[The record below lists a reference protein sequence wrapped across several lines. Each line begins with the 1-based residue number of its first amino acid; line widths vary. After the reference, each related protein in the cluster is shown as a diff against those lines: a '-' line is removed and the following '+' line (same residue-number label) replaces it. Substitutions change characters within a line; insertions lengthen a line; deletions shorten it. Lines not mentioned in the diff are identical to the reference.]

1 MDARVLQT
9 QIWLNNTYG
18 NRVGYKP
25 VVEDGLTGWN
35 TIYSLIRALQLELG
49 IPGAETSDSFG
60 PKTESLFRPLRKQA
74 TGAPANNFNFILQG
88 ALFCKGYNPG
98 GFTGGF
104 FDGTERVVKEL
115 QSDVGL
121 AVQDGVVTAA
131 LMKALLNMSSYKLA
145 SLRGG
150 SASIR
155 KAQQNLNRDY
165 NRYFGLMPTDG
176 IYSRDTNKALIYG
189 LQAEEGLAVG
199 VANGNFGP
207 STISLCPTLSESNSP
222 RGFVRILQYAL
233 VCNGSEY
240 DTGEFDG
247 VYDSAVTNAV
257 KKFQSFMMLPVTGVA
272 NMSTIKQLMTSNGD
286 TNRSASACDAS
297 TILTTAHVNTLVSNG
312 YKVIGRYLTGN
323 VSTGNGG
330 VRSKAMTPEELQIIF
345 NGGMRVF
352 PIYQDGGHRA
362 THFVTGQGKV
372 DAHKAHLAARNLG
385 FGSGTTIYFAV
396 DYDAYDYEVTE
407 KLIPYFREI
416 REVFDALADLSKLPR
431 YKVGI
436 YGARNTCIRTANDL
450 KAKTDYSFVSDMS
463 TGFSGNL
470 GFPMPDNWAF
480 DQFFETSIGSGAGQ
494 LAIDKLAYS
503 GRDTGVSSV
512 TPPADPKREALFS
525 AWVDMVTSFP
535 LLKDTPALY
544 STNFAFNTTQ
554 RIFSSFMVDI
564 DVTTQTEYEFTGNDM
579 HKINIVNGKLGV
591 SAESIL
597 GDTTTKLSVDEVKDF
612 KNFLNNVSLS
622 VENGIIAI
630 KATPQGN
637 KLIME
642 IKVYKSEIPLTDG
655 TKTKLEVT
663 VVYTF
668 KHVPTEAEPNYNA
681 LTYLV
686 GGVGVA
692 AAIIAAVIFAPSIG
706 VGGAVYGT
714 ASAIIA
720 FFTFLFSGDGDGD
733 GGA

>member
-9 QIWLNNTYG
+9 QVWLNNTYG
-18 NRVGYKP
+18 DRLGFTRVTA
-25 VVEDGLTGWN
+25 DGLTGWS

-49 IPGAETSDSFG
+49 IPGAETSDTFG
-60 PKTESLFRPLRKQA
+60 PKTESLFQPISKQS
-74 TGAPANNFNFILQG
+74 TGAPTNNLNFILQG

-98 GFTGGF
+98 GFTGNF
-104 FDGTERVVKEL
+104 FDGTEKTVKEL

-121 AVQDGVVTAA
+121 AVQDGIVNAA
-131 LMKALLNMSSYKLA
+131 LMKALLNMSSYKL
-145 SLRGG
+145 SLIRGG

-155 KAQQNLNRDY
+155 RAQQNLNRDY

-176 IYSRDTNKALIYG
+176 IYSRETNKALIYA

-240 DTGEFDG
+240 DTGDFDG
-247 VYDSAVTNAV
+247 VYDSSVTNAV
-257 KKFQSFMMLPVTGVA
+257 KRFQTFMMLPVTGVA

-286 TNRSASACDAS
+286 TNRSATACDAS
-297 TILTTAHVNTLVSNG
+297 TILTAAHVNTLVSNG
-312 YKVIGRYLTGN
+312 YKVVGRYLTGN

-330 VRSKAMTPEELQIIF
+330 VRSKAMTAQELQIIF
-345 NGGMRVF
+345 NRGLRVF

-362 THFVTGQGKV
+362 THFVTGQGKT
-372 DAHKAHLAARNLG
+372 DAHKAHLAARSLG

-416 REVFDALADLSKLPR
+416 REVFETLADLGGMPA

-480 DQFFETSIGSGAGQ
+480 DQFFETSIGSGDGK
-494 LAIDKLAYS
+494 LAIDKNAYS

-512 TPPADPKREALFS
+512 TPPADLKREALFT
-525 AWVDMVTSFP
+525 AWLDMISSFP
-535 LLKDTPALY
+535 ILKDTPSLY
-544 STNFAFNTTQ
+544 STNFVFNTTQ
-554 RIFSSFMVDI
+554 RVFSSTMVDI
-564 DVTTQTEYEFTGNDM
+564 DVTTQTEYEFTGNNM
-579 HKINIVNGKLGV
+579 HKINITNGKLGV
-591 SAESIL
+591 SAENIL
-597 GDTTTKLSVDEVKDF
+597 GSTETKLSVEEVKDF

-622 VENGIIAI
+622 VENGILAI
-630 KATPQGN
+630 STTPQGN
-637 KLIME
+637 KLVME
-642 IKVYKSEIPLTDG
+642 IKVFKNEIPLFDG
-655 TKTKLEVT
+655 TKATLEVT

-668 KHVPTEAEPNYNA
+668 KHVSTDQNPNYDTLA
-681 LTYLV
+681 YIV
-686 GGVGVA
+686 GGAAIV
-692 AAIIAAVIFAPSIG
+692 AAIIAAAIMAPAIG
-706 VGGAVYGT
+706 VGGIAYGT
-714 ASAIIA
+714 ATAIIA
-720 FFTFLFSGDGDGD
+720 FLAGIFSNGDDGN
-733 GGA
+733 A